1 MPKGTVSKH
10 SSFHFLFIIPIS
22 GRVVVIVII
31 VITTMLLEEVLVMG
45 MDAMDLGG
53 ALNGSSGFSLVA
65 ARKRGH
71 SL

>member
-1 MPKGTVSKH
+1 MPKGTVPKH

-53 ALNGSSGFSLVA
+53 ALNG
-65 ARKRGH
+65 
-71 SL
+71 